1 MTAVIDAPSA
11 TAPLRPKARRVKTP
25 TVIQMEAVECGAASL
40 GIVLAHFGRHV
51 PLEELRQTCGVSR
64 DGSTAVSVLKAAR
77 TYGLEAKGYQMD
89 VGALAKTD
97 LPVILFWRF
106 AHFLVLEG
114 FGRRVHLNDPATGP
128 RATSWE
134 DFDGSY
140 TGVALVLRPGPDF
153 RRGGQRYRVMRALAA
168 RWRNLGSI
176 VPQTMLLG
184 VITALVGLTMPVM
197 TSVFV
202 DRVLLGD
209 GHGAMAGLVAAMAV
223 AVAMTVLAGLLQQRL
238 LVRAE
243 AAVALGSA
251 ARFMR
256 HLLRLPLSFFDQR
269 QAADL
274 TNRVRSNDTV
284 AALLTRR
291 VAITAVDLLLLVT
304 YGLLLCRYDIVLGL
318 CAVAFSGA
326 NMAVLRYVSA
336 QRTSAVAGLVAERGK
351 LFGTVYTTIQMVESL
366 KAAGEEQKGFQRF
379 ASRAATVISSQQ
391 KLGVPTA
398 ALAVVP
404 AVLAAG
410 NTAVLLSLGSSRVLS
425 GSLSVGIL
433 LAMQGLISLMNRPV
447 ASLTALGSQLQDMS
461 ADLSRLRDVENYPL
475 PGIVPWDEQLAP
487 MEGHLRIRG
496 ITFGYNP
503 LTKPLLDDF
512 ELDVPPGSRVA
523 LVGGSGSGKSTVG
536 RLVAGLYRPWSGEIT
551 IDGRGRD
558 AVDPDLW
565 SATVALVDQDQLL
578 FEGTVRD
585 NVTLWDP
592 TVPDEVLIEALTDAG
607 IYAEVASRPGGLA
620 SKVAESGRNFSG
632 GQRQRLEIARALVRQ
647 PSVLILD
654 EATSALDAETER
666 LIDHNLRRRGA
677 TCLVV
682 AHRLST
688 IRDADLIVVLDR
700 GGEVERGTHEALM
713 AADGVYAS
721 LVRDQ

>member
-1 MTAVIDAPSA
+1 
-11 TAPLRPKARRVKTP
+11 
-25 TVIQMEAVECGAASL
+25 MEAVECGAASL

-64 DGSTAVSVLKAAR
+64 DGSTAVSVIKAAR
-77 TYGLEAKGYQMD
+77 TYGLEAKGFQMD
-89 VGALAKTD
+89 IGALAKTD

-128 RATSWE
+128 RTTSWE

-140 TGVALVLRPGPDF
+140 TGVALTLRPGPDF
-153 RRGGQRYRVMRALAA
+153 RRGGTRFRVMRALAA
-168 RWRNLGSI
+168 RWRNLGSV
-176 VPQTMLLG
+176 VPQTVLLG
-184 VITALVGLTMPVM
+184 IVIALVGLTMPVM
-197 TSVFV
+197 TAVFV

-209 GHGAMAGLVAAMAV
+209 GHGALTGLVVAMAV
-223 AVAMTVLAGLLQQRL
+223 AVLMTLLAGLLQQRL
-238 LVRAE
+238 LVRTE

-304 YGLLLCRYDIVLGL
+304 YGLLLCRYDLLLGL

-336 QRTSAVAGLVAERGK
+336 QRTSAVAGLVADRGK
-351 LFGTVYTTIQMVESL
+351 LFGTVYTTIQMVESI

-379 ASRAATVISSQQ
+379 AARAAAVITSQQ

-404 AVLAAG
+404 ALLAAV
-410 NTAVLLSLGSSRVLS
+410 NTAVLLSVGSLRVLS

-433 LAMQGLISLMNRPV
+433 LAMQGLITMMNRPV

-475 PGIVPWDEQLAP
+475 PAPVPAREVAP
-487 MEGHLRIRG
+487 MEGHLRIRDV
-496 ITFGYNP
+496 TFGYNP
-503 LTKPLLDDF
+503 LTKALVERFD
-512 ELDVPPGSRVA
+512 LDVPPGARVA
-523 LVGGSGSGKSTVG
+523 LVGGSGSGKSTIG

-551 IDGRGRD
+551 VDGRLRD
-558 AVDPDLW
+558 EIDPDLW
-565 SATVALVDQDQLL
+565 AATVALVDQDQLL

-592 TVPDEVLIEALTDAG
+592 TVPDEVVIEALTDAG
-607 IYAEVASRPGGLA
+607 MYAEVACRPGGLA
-620 SKVAESGRNFSG
+620 SRVAEGGKNFSG

-700 GGEVERGTHEALM
+700 GGEVERGTHEQLM
-713 AADGVYAS
+713 ASDGVYAG

>member
-1 MTAVIDAPSA
+1 MTGPV
-11 TAPLRPKARRVKTP
+11 LRPTARRVRTP
-25 TVIQMEAVECGAASL
+25 TLIQMEAVECGAASL

-64 DGSTAVSVLKAAR
+64 DGSTAVSVIKAAR
-77 TYGLEAKGYQMD
+77 TYGLEAKGFQMD
-89 VGALAKTD
+89 VGALARTA
-97 LPVILFWRF
+97 LPVVLFWRF
-106 AHFLVLEG
+106 NHFLVLEG

-128 RATSWE
+128 RTTSWE

-140 TGVALVLRPGPDF
+140 TGVALTLRPGPDF
-153 RRGGQRYRVMRALAA
+153 RRGGTRYRVTRALAA
-168 RWRNLGSI
+168 RWRNLGSV

-184 VITALVGLTMPVM
+184 IVIALVGLTMPVM

-209 GHGAMAGLVAAMAV
+209 GQGALGGLVVAMAV
-223 AVAMTVLAGLLQQRL
+223 AVLMTMLAALLQQRL
-238 LVRAE
+238 LVRTE

-284 AALLTRR
+284 AGLLTRR
-291 VAITAVDLLLLVT
+291 VAITVVDLLLLLS
-304 YGLLLCRYDIVLGL
+304 YGALLCRYDMLLGL

-336 QRTSAVAGLVAERGK
+336 QRTSAVAGLVADRGK
-351 LFGTVYTTIQMVESL
+351 LFGTVYTTIQMIEPI

-379 ASRAATVISSQQ
+379 AARGAAVITSQQ

-404 AVLAAG
+404 AVLAAT
-410 NTAVLLSLGSSRVLS
+410 NTAVLLSVGSYRVLS

-433 LAMQGLISLMNRPV
+433 LAMQGLLAMMNRPV

-461 ADLSRLRDVENYPL
+461 ADLNRLRDVENYPL
-475 PGIVPWDEQLAP
+475 PAPPPLPGAVEP
-487 MEGHLRIRG
+487 MEGHLRIRDV
-496 ITFGYNP
+496 TFGYNP
-503 LTKPLLDDF
+503 LTKPLVERF
-512 ELDVPPGSRVA
+512 GLDVPPGARVA
-523 LVGGSGSGKSTVG
+523 LVGGSGSGKSTIG
-536 RLVAGLYRPWSGEIT
+536 RLVAGLYRPWSGEVT
-551 IDGRGRD
+551 IDGRLRD
-558 AVDPDLW
+558 GIDPDLW
-565 SATVALVDQDQLL
+565 AATVALVDQDQLL

-592 TVPDEVLIEALTDAG
+592 TVPDEVVIEALTDAG
-607 IYAEVASRPGGLA
+607 IYDEVASRPGGLA
-620 SKVAESGRNFSG
+620 SRVAEGGRNFSG

-654 EATSALDAETER
+654 EATSALDAETEQ

-700 GGEVERGTHEALM
+700 GGEVERGTHEELM
-713 AADGVYAS
+713 AADGVYAG

>member
-1 MTAVIDAPSA
+1 MSA
-11 TAPLRPKARRVKTP
+11 TATGIRPTTKRVRTP

-77 TYGLEAKGYQMD
+77 TYGLEAKGFQMD

-114 FGRRVHLNDPATGP
+114 FGSRVHLNDPATGP
-128 RATSWE
+128 RSTSWE

-140 TGVALVLRPGPDF
+140 TGVALTLRPGPDF
-153 RRGGQRYRVMRALAA
+153 QRGGTRFRVMRALAA

-184 VITALVGLTMPVM
+184 VVIALVGLTMPVM
-197 TSVFV
+197 TAVFV

-209 GHGAMAGLVAAMAV
+209 GHGALTGLVVAMAV
-223 AVAMTVLAGLLQQRL
+223 AVVMTLLAGLLQQRL

-256 HLLRLPLSFFDQR
+256 HLLRLPVAFFDQR
-269 QAADL
+269 PAADL

-291 VAITAVDLLLLVT
+291 VAVTVVDLMLLVT
-304 YGLLLCRYDIVLGL
+304 YGLLLCRYDLLLGL

-351 LFGTVYTTIQMVESL
+351 MFGTVYTTIQMIESI

-379 ASRAATVISSQQ
+379 AARGAAVITSQQ

-404 AVLAAG
+404 AVLAAV
-410 NTAVLLSLGSSRVLS
+410 NTSVLLSVGSYRVLS
-425 GSLSVGIL
+425 GTLSVGVL
-433 LAMQGLISLMNRPV
+433 LAMQGLIAMMNRPV

-475 PGIVPWDEQLAP
+475 PAPVQLRGEFGP
-487 MEGHLRIRG
+487 MEGHLRIRDV
-496 ITFGYNP
+496 TFGYNP
-503 LTKPLLDDF
+503 LTKPLVERF
-512 ELDVPPGSRVA
+512 ELDVPPGARVA

-551 IDGRGRD
+551 VDGRIRD
-558 AVDPDLW
+558 EIDPDLW
-565 SATVALVDQDQLL
+565 AATVALVDQDQLL

-585 NVTLWDP
+585 DVTLWDP
-592 TVPDEVLIEALTDAG
+592 TVPDEVVIEALTDAG
-607 IYAEVASRPGGLA
+607 VYAEVACRPGGL
-620 SKVAESGRNFSG
+620 SSRVTEGGKNFSG

-700 GGEVERGTHEALM
+700 GGEVERGTHEELM
-713 AADGVYAS
+713 AAGGVYAG

>member
-1 MTAVIDAPSA
+1 MSAPA
-11 TAPLRPKARRVKTP
+11 AAARPSTRRVRTP

-77 TYGLEAKGYQMD
+77 TYGLEAKGFQMD
-89 VGALAKTD
+89 VGALARTD

-128 RATSWE
+128 RTTSWE

-140 TGVALVLRPGPDF
+140 TGVALTLRPGPDF
-153 RRGGQRYRVMRALAA
+153 RRGGSRYSVFRALGA

-176 VPQTMLLG
+176 LPQALLLG
-184 VITALVGLTMPVM
+184 IVIALVGLTMPAM
-197 TSVFV
+197 TTVFV

-209 GHGAMAGLVAAMAV
+209 GHGALTGLVLAMAV
-223 AVAMTVLAGLLQQRL
+223 AVVLTLLAGLLQQRL

-256 HLLRLPLSFFDQR
+256 HLLRMPLSFFDQR

-284 AALLTRR
+284 AALFTRR
-291 VAITAVDLLLLVT
+291 VAVTVVDLLLIIT
-304 YGLLLCRYDIVLGL
+304 YGLLLCRYDVVLGL
-318 CAVAFSGA
+318 CAVAFSGV
-326 NMAVLRYVSA
+326 NVAVLRYVSA
-336 QRTSAVAGLVAERGK
+336 QRTSAVAGMAADRGK
-351 LFGTVYTTIQMVESL
+351 LFGTVYTTIQMIESI

-379 ASRAATVISSQQ
+379 ASRGAAVIAGQQ

-404 AVLAAG
+404 AVIASL
-410 NTAVLLSLGSSRVLS
+410 NTAVLLSVGSYRVLA

-433 LAMQGLISLMNRPV
+433 LAMQGLTAMMNRPV
-447 ASLTALGSQLQDMS
+447 AGLTALGSQLQDMS

-475 PGIVPWDEQLAP
+475 PAPVAPRGEFAP
-487 MEGHLRIRG
+487 MEGHLRLRG
-496 ITFGYNP
+496 VTFGYNP
-503 LTKPLLDDF
+503 LAAPLVERFD
-512 ELDVPPGSRVA
+512 LDVAPGARVA

-536 RLVAGLYRPWSGEIT
+536 RLVAGLYEPWSGEIT
-551 IDGRGRD
+551 VDGRRRD
-558 AVDPDLW
+558 DIDPDLW
-565 SATVALVDQDQLL
+565 AATVALVDQDQLL

-585 NVTLWDP
+585 NITLWDP
-592 TVPDEVLIEALTDAG
+592 TVPDEVVIEALTDAG
-607 IYAEVASRPGGLA
+607 LYAEVACRPGGLA
-620 SKVAESGRNFSG
+620 SRVTEGAKNFSG

-700 GGEVERGTHEALM
+700 GGEAERGSHEELM
-713 AADGVYAS
+713 AADGIYAG